1 MKQQPKNLGAPAGSK
16 RWKSDDG
23 SVEIVSTELLFC
35 DATDLGAD
43 MMAAVGMPAGM
54 IGVAMRQGFGVNVGE
69 AIGMFARELV
79 GGKLT
84 GYLTRVLANTTLIVR
99 GEGAGTFSMDSREA
113 LDKALTGRQ
122 KYIAPAVKLALEV
135 SFTGF
140 LDGLALIGIELKNLM
155 PTISPSED
163 SSQSTIATG

>member
-1 MKQQPKNLGAPAGSK
+1 MKQAPKNLGASAGSK

-35 DATDLGAD
+35 DATDLAAD

-54 IGVAMRQGFGVNVGE
+54 IGVAIRNGFGVNVGE
-69 AIGMFARELV
+69 AVAMFARELV
-79 GGKLT
+79 SGKLT
-84 GYLTRVLANTTLIVR
+84 GYLTRLLANTTLIAR
-99 GEGAGTFSMDSREA
+99 GEGAGTFAMNSRDA

-122 KYIAPAVKLALEV
+122 KYIAPAVKLAMEV
-135 SFTGF
+135 SLTGF
-140 LDGLALIGIELKNLM
+140 LDGFGLIGFDLKKLM

-163 SSQSTIATG
+163 SSQSTSATG